1 MNETP
6 DGRTLATGSTDH
18 PVKLWSVATLQ
29 EVATL
34 EGHTGAVSGLAFS
47 SDGTVLASSSE
58 DKTIRLWGAI
68 SPAAAEQV
76 KGAKTE

>member
-6 DGRTLATGSTDH
+6 DGRTLATGSMDH
-18 PVKLWSVATLQ
+18 SVKLRNFATRQ

-34 EGHTGAVSGLAFS
+34 EGHTGPVSGVAFS
-47 SDGTVLASSSE
+47 SDGTILASCSE
-58 DKTIRLWGAI
+58 DKTIRLWRAI
-68 SPAAAEQV
+68 SPAEAEQV